1 MLGSFTLGGSLATN
15 VPLTVVLLSLLG
27 ALPALAQ
34 AGTVLLVL
42 DEEGHRVVQLLKRPG
57 QPLALGLAP
66 GRYRVWREQ
75 GRQTSHAGPLHPPG
89 GPAAFQ
95 PPSTLHR
102 ASLRPIRTPPPHAS
116 VSGGRYFLVQ
126 QLIRV

>member
-15 VPLTVVLLSLLG
+15 VPLAVVLLSLLG

-57 QPLALGLAP
+57 QPLSLSLAP

-75 GRQTSHAGPLHPPG
+75 GRQTSQARFTLREGRQPSSPQAPSTG
-89 GPAAFQ
+89 
-95 PPSTLHR
+95 PPSALYATL
-102 ASLRPIRTPPPHAS
+102 PTT
-116 VSGGRYFLVQ
+116 VS
-126 QLIRV
+126 RVAGISWFNN